1 MVDDE
6 NNIPEVREAIDTGL
20 TDGLEKL
27 HRMSLRELVSNMS
40 DGKDALGNPWEPL
53 KESTIRAKGSD
64 TPLIDNSRLITDINA
79 ASTFDRG
86 SRVSIIGTNLDYAEH
101 HEFGAPEA
109 GIPRRPIFTPTSIY
123 QSQHALEIIGG
134 EVDTNLEGAFID

>member
-1 MVDDE
+1 MVEDE
-6 NNIPEVREAIDTGL
+6 NNIPEVREAINSGL

-27 HRMSLRELVSNMS
+27 HRMTLRELIANMS
-40 DGKDALGNPWEPL
+40 SGQDALGNPWQPL

-79 ASTFDRG
+79 ASTMDR
-86 SRVSIIGTNLDYAEH
+86 SARVSIIGTNLDYAEH

-109 GIPRRPIFTPTSIY
+109 GIPRRPIFTPATILASRN
-123 QSQHALEIIGG
+123 AEDVIGG
-134 EVDTNLEGAFID
+134 EVDTKLKGALID